1 MYAVFQ
7 IAGKQFQAEK
17 GDVLRVPLLDKE
29 KGAKI
34 DITEVLLI
42 NDNDKVEIGSPFV
55 ASAKVVAVVQGE
67 GKDDKIRIYKY
78 KRRTK
83 YRRSQGHRQDYTEIK
98 ISKIEKAAKK
108 TKSEEVSA

>member
-17 GDVLRVPLLDKE
+17 GDVLRVPLLGKE

-34 DITEVLLI
+34 DITEVLLLK
-42 NDNDKVEIGSPFV
+42 DKDKVEIGNPFV
-55 ASAKVVAVVQGE
+55 ASARVVAIVQDE
-67 GKDDKIRIYKY
+67 GKDNKVRIYKY

-108 TKSEEVSA
+108 TKSEKEPA

>member
-7 IAGKQFQAEK
+7 IAGKQFQVEK
-17 GDVLRVPLLDKE
+17 GDVLRVPLLGKE

-34 DITEVLLI
+34 EITEVLLLK
-42 NDNDKVEIGSPFV
+42 DKDKVEIGNPFV
-55 ASAKVVAVVQGE
+55 ASAKVVAVVQDQ
-67 GKDDKIRIYKY
+67 GKDDKVRIYKY

-98 ISKIEKAAKK
+98 ISKIETAANK
-108 TKSEEVSA
+108 TKSEEVSV

>member
-17 GDVLRVPLLDKE
+17 GDVLRVPLLGKE

-34 DITEVLLI
+34 DITEVLLLK
-42 NDNDKVEIGSPFV
+42 DKDKVEIGNPFV
-55 ASAKVVAVVQGE
+55 ASARVVAIVQDE
-67 GKDDKIRIYKY
+67 GKDNKVRIYKY

-108 TKSEEVSA
+108 TKSEKESA

>member
-7 IAGKQFQAEK
+7 IAGKQFHAEK
-17 GDVLRVPLLDKE
+17 GDVLRVPLLGKE

-34 DITEVLLI
+34 EITEVLLLK
-42 NDNDKVEIGSPFV
+42 DKDKVEIGNPFV
-55 ASAKVVAVVQGE
+55 ASAKVVAIVQDQ
-67 GKDDKIRIYKY
+67 GKDDKVRIYKY

-108 TKSEEVSA
+108 TKSEEKSA

>member
-7 IAGKQFQAEK
+7 IAGKQYQAEK
-17 GDVLRVPLLDKE
+17 GDVLRVPLLGKE

-34 DITEVLLI
+34 NITEVLLI
-42 NDNDKVEIGSPFV
+42 KDKDKVEVGNPFV
-55 ASAKVVAVVQGE
+55 ASAKVIAEVQSE
-67 GKDDKIRIYKY
+67 GKDDKVTIYKY

-108 TKSEEVSA
+108 KKSEEETA